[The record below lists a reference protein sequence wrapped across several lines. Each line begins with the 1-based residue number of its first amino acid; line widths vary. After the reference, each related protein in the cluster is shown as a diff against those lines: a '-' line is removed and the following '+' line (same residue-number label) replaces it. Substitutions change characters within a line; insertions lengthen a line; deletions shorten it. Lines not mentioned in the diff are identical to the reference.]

1 MRPRLLIVPL
11 IVISIAV
18 LAGCEGSPLRP
29 DNTAPV
35 VSSLAVGI
43 NDQVYTGDLCPVICS
58 ATDPDGDRLTFEW
71 TAGSGYVQG
80 SGSEATYTP
89 TSCCLGGN
97 PVYVIV
103 RDGRGGETRA
113 ELFIPVRP

>member
-1 MRPRLLIVPL
+1 MRRHFLIGSLV
-11 IVISIAV
+11 VVAV
-18 LAGCEGSPLRP
+18 VFLAGCEGSPLRP
-29 DNTAPV
+29 DNQAPV
-35 VSSLAVGI
+35 VSSLAVGV
-43 NDQVYTGDLCPVICS
+43 NDQVFLGDVCPVICS

-71 TAGSGYVQG
+71 IAGSGYVQG

>member
-1 MRPRLLIVPL
+1 MRHNILITPLL
-11 IVISIAV
+11 V
-18 LAGCEGSPLRP
+18 LSVLGLVGCEGSPLRP
-29 DNTAPV
+29 DNKAPV
-35 VSSLAVGI
+35 VTSLAVGI
-43 NDQVYTGDLCPVICS
+43 NDQVYMGDLCPVICS

-71 TAGSGYVQG
+71 VAGSGYVQG

-97 PVYVIV
+97 PIFVIV

>member
-1 MRPRLLIVPL
+1 MKRNFLISSLV
-11 IVISIAV
+11 VISVAF

-29 DNTAPV
+29 DNKAPV
-35 VSSLAVGI
+35 VGSLAVGI
-43 NDQVYTGDLCPVICS
+43 NDQVYLGDVCPVICT

-71 TAGSGYVQG
+71 AAGSGYVQG
-80 SGSEATYTP
+80 SGNEATYTP

-103 RDGRGGETRA
+103 RDSRGGETRA

>member
-1 MRPRLLIVPL
+1 MRRNVLVSLLL
-11 IVISIAV
+11 AISIV
-18 LAGCEGSPLRP
+18 GLAGCEGSPLRP
-29 DNTAPV
+29 DNQAPV
-35 VSSLAVGI
+35 VGSLAVAI
-43 NDQVYTGDLCPVICS
+43 NDQVFLGDVCPVICS

-71 TAGSGYVQG
+71 KAGSGYVQG

-97 PVYVIV
+97 PVFVIV

-113 ELFIPVRP
+113 DLFIPVRP